1 MIELK
6 KCRDKIDAIDREI
19 LRLFEERM
27 HVVREVASIK
37 KANGISICDSSRE
50 DELIAAIKN
59 MSEDGISE
67 YDEALFEKIMELS
80 KLYQSRCL
88 EDKL

>member
-27 HVVREVASIK
+27 HVVREVAGIK
-37 KANGISICDSSRE
+37 KANGIGICDSSRE
-50 DELIAAIKN
+50 DELIAAIKK
-59 MSEDGISE
+59 MSEDGLYK

>member
-6 KCRDKIDAIDREI
+6 KCRDKIDALDREL

-27 HVVREVASIK
+27 HIVKYVADIK
-37 KANGISICDSSRE
+37 KANGIGICDSSRE
-50 DELIAAIKN
+50 AELISAIKA
-59 MSEDGISE
+59 MSEDGLSE
-67 YDEALFEKIMELS
+67 YDKALFEKIMELS

-88 EDKL
+88 EEKL

>member
-6 KCRDKIDAIDREI
+6 KCRDKIDALDREL

-27 HVVREVASIK
+27 HIVKDVVGIK
-37 KANGISICDSSRE
+37 KANGIGICDSSRE
-50 DELIAAIKN
+50 TELISAIKA
-59 MSEDGISE
+59 MSEDGLSE
-67 YDEALFEKIMELS
+67 YDKALFMKIMELS

-88 EDKL
+88 EEKL

>member
-6 KCRDKIDAIDREI
+6 KCRDKIDALDREL

-27 HVVREVASIK
+27 HIVKDVAYIK
-37 KANGISICDSSRE
+37 KANGIGICDSSRE
-50 DELIAAIKN
+50 AELISAIKT
-59 MSEDGISE
+59 MSEDGLSE
-67 YDEALFEKIMELS
+67 YDKALFMKIMELS

-88 EDKL
+88 EE

>member
-6 KCRDKIDAIDREI
+6 RCREKIDTIDLEI

-27 HVVREVASIK
+27 HIVKDVAGIK
-37 KANGISICDSSRE
+37 KANGIGICDSSRE
-50 DELIAAIKN
+50 AELISVIKA
-59 MSEDGISE
+59 MSEDGLSE
-67 YDEALFEKIMELS
+67 YDKALFEKIMELS

-88 EDKL
+88 EE

>member
-6 KCRDKIDAIDREI
+6 KCRDKIDALDREL

-27 HVVREVASIK
+27 HIVKEVAGIK
-37 KANGISICDSSRE
+37 KANGIGICDSSRE
-50 DELIAAIKN
+50 DELIAA
-59 MSEDGISE
+59 M
-67 YDEALFEKIMELS
+67 KIMELS

-88 EDKL
+88 EEKL

>member
-6 KCRDKIDAIDREI
+6 RCREKIDTIDLEI

-27 HVVREVASIK
+27 HVVKEVAGIK
-37 KANGISICDSSRE
+37 KANGIGICDSSRE
-50 DELIAAIKN
+50 AELISVIKA
-59 MSEDGISE
+59 MSEDVLSE
-67 YDEALFEKIMELS
+67 YDKALFEKIMELS

-88 EDKL
+88 EEKL

>member
-6 KCRDKIDAIDREI
+6 KCRDKIDALDREI
-19 LRLFEERM
+19 LRFFEERM
-27 HVVREVASIK
+27 HVVKEVAGIK

-50 DELIAAIKN
+50 DELIAAIKD
-59 MSEDGISE
+59 MSEDGLSE
-67 YDEALFEKIMELS
+67 YDKALFEKIMELS

-88 EDKL
+88 EE

>member
-6 KCRDKIDAIDREI
+6 KCRGKIDALDREI
-19 LRLFEERM
+19 LRFFEERM
-27 HVVREVASIK
+27 HVVKEVAGIK

-50 DELIAAIKN
+50 DELIAAIKD
-59 MSEDGISE
+59 MSEDGLSE
-67 YDEALFEKIMELS
+67 YDKALFEKIMELS

-88 EDKL
+88 EE

>member
-6 KCRDKIDAIDREI
+6 KCRDKIDALDREI
-19 LRLFEERM
+19 LRFFEERM
-27 HVVREVASIK
+27 HVVKEVAGIK

-50 DELIAAIKN
+50 DELIAAIKD
-59 MSEDGISE
+59 MSEYGLSE
-67 YDEALFEKIMELS
+67 YDKALFMKIMELS

-88 EDKL
+88 EEKL

>member
-6 KCRDKIDAIDREI
+6 RCREKIDTIDLEI

-27 HVVREVASIK
+27 HIVKDVAYIK
-37 KANGISICDSSRE
+37 KANGIGICDSSRE

-59 MSEDGISE
+59 MSEDGLSE
-67 YDEALFEKIMELS
+67 YDKALFEKIMELS

-88 EDKL
+88 EE

>member
-6 KCRDKIDAIDREI
+6 RCREKIDTIDLEI

-27 HVVREVASIK
+27 HIVKDVAYIK
-37 KANGISICDSSRE
+37 KANSIGICDSSRE
-50 DELIAAIKN
+50 AELISAIKA
-59 MSEDGISE
+59 MSEDGLSE
-67 YDEALFEKIMELS
+67 YDKALFEKIMELS

-88 EDKL
+88 EE

>member
-6 KCRDKIDAIDREI
+6 KCRDKIDALDREI

-27 HVVREVASIK
+27 HVVKEVAGIK
-37 KANGISICDSSRE
+37 KANGICIYDSSRE
-50 DELIAAIKN
+50 DELIAAIKK
-59 MSEDGISE
+59 MSEDGLSE

>member
-6 KCRDKIDAIDREI
+6 KCRDKIDALDREL

-27 HVVREVASIK
+27 HVVKEVACIK
-37 KANGISICDSSRE
+37 KANGIGICDSSRE
-50 DELIAAIKN
+50 TELISAIKA
-59 MSEDGISE
+59 MSEDGLSE
-67 YDEALFEKIMELS
+67 YDMALFEKIMELS

-88 EDKL
+88 EE

>member
-6 KCRDKIDAIDREI
+6 KCRDKIDALDREL

-27 HVVREVASIK
+27 HVVKEVAGIK
-37 KANGISICDSSRE
+37 KANGIGICDSSRE
-50 DELIAAIKN
+50 AELISVIKA
-59 MSEDGISE
+59 MSEDGLSE
-67 YDEALFEKIMELS
+67 YDKALFEKIMELS

-88 EDKL
+88 EEKL

>member
-6 KCRDKIDAIDREI
+6 RCREKIDTIDLEL

-27 HVVREVASIK
+27 HVVKEVAGIK
-37 KANGISICDSSRE
+37 KANGIGICDSSRE
-50 DELIAAIKN
+50 AELISVIKA
-59 MSEDGISE
+59 MSEDGLSE
-67 YDEALFEKIMELS
+67 YDKALFEKIMELS

-88 EDKL
+88 EE

>member
-6 KCRDKIDAIDREI
+6 RFREKIDTIDREL

-27 HVVREVASIK
+27 HIVKDVAGIK
-37 KANGISICDSSRE
+37 KANGIGICDSSRE
-50 DELIAAIKN
+50 KELISAIKA
-59 MSEDGISE
+59 MSEDGLSE
-67 YDEALFEKIMELS
+67 YDKALFEKIMELS

-88 EDKL
+88 EE

>member
-6 KCRDKIDAIDREI
+6 KCRDKIDALDREL

-27 HVVREVASIK
+27 HIVKDVVGIK
-37 KANGISICDSSRE
+37 KANGIGICVSSRE
-50 DELIAAIKN
+50 TELISAIKA
-59 MSEDGISE
+59 MSEDGLSE
-67 YDEALFEKIMELS
+67 YDKALFEKIMELS

-88 EDKL
+88 EE

>member
-6 KCRDKIDAIDREI
+6 KCRDKIDALDREI
-19 LRLFEERM
+19 LRFFEERM
-27 HVVREVASIK
+27 HVVKEVAGIK

-50 DELIAAIKN
+50 DELIAAIKD
-59 MSEDGISE
+59 MSEDGLSE
-67 YDEALFEKIMELS
+67 YDKALFEKIMELS

-88 EDKL
+88 EEKL

>member
-6 KCRDKIDAIDREI
+6 RCREKIDTIDLEI

-27 HVVREVASIK
+27 HVVKEVAGIK
-37 KANGISICDSSRE
+37 KANGIGICDSSRE
-50 DELIAAIKN
+50 AELISVIKA
-59 MSEDGISE
+59 MSEDGLSE
-67 YDEALFEKIMELS
+67 YDKALFEKIMELS

-88 EDKL
+88 EE

>member
-6 KCRDKIDAIDREI
+6 KCRDKIDALDREI
-19 LRLFEERM
+19 LRFFEERM
-27 HVVREVASIK
+27 HVVKEVAGIK

-50 DELIAAIKN
+50 DELIAAIKD
-59 MSEDGISE
+59 MSEDGLCE
-67 YDEALFEKIMELS
+67 YDKALFEKIMELS

-88 EDKL
+88 EE

>member
-6 KCRDKIDAIDREI
+6 RCREKIDTIDLEI

-27 HVVREVASIK
+27 RIVKYVVYIK
-37 KANGISICDSSRE
+37 KAKGIGICNCSRE
-50 DELIAAIKN
+50 ADLISAIKA
-59 MSEDGISE
+59 MSEDGLSE
-67 YDEALFEKIMELS
+67 YDKALFEKIMELS

-88 EDKL
+88 EE

>member
-6 KCRDKIDAIDREI
+6 KCRDKIDALDREL

-27 HVVREVASIK
+27 HIVKDVVGIK
-37 KANGISICDSSRE
+37 KANGIGICASSRE
-50 DELIAAIKN
+50 TELISAIKA
-59 MSEDGISE
+59 MSEDGLSE
-67 YDEALFEKIMELS
+67 YDKALFEKIMELS

-88 EDKL
+88 EE

>member
-6 KCRDKIDAIDREI
+6 KCRDKIDALDREI
-19 LRLFEERM
+19 LRFFEERM
-27 HVVREVASIK
+27 HVVKEVAGIK

-50 DELIAAIKN
+50 DELIAAIKD
-59 MSEDGISE
+59 MSEDGLSE
-67 YDEALFEKIMELS
+67 YDKALFMKIMELS

-88 EDKL
+88 EEKL

>member
-6 KCRDKIDAIDREI
+6 KCRDKIDALDREL

-27 HVVREVASIK
+27 HIVKDVAYIK
-37 KANGISICDSSRE
+37 KANGIGICDSSRE
-50 DELIAAIKN
+50 AELISAIKA
-59 MSEDGISE
+59 MSEDGLSE
-67 YDEALFEKIMELS
+67 YDKALFEKIMELS

-88 EDKL
+88 EE

>member
-6 KCRDKIDAIDREI
+6 RCREKIDTIDLEI

-27 HVVREVASIK
+27 HIVKDVAYIK
-37 KANGISICDSSRE
+37 KANGIGICDSSRE
-50 DELIAAIKN
+50 DELIAAIKD
-59 MSEDGISE
+59 MSEDGLSE
-67 YDEALFEKIMELS
+67 YDKALFEKIMELS

-88 EDKL
+88 EE

>member
-6 KCRDKIDAIDREI
+6 KCRDKIDALDREL

-27 HVVREVASIK
+27 HIVKDVADIK
-37 KANGISICDSSRE
+37 KANGIGIYDSSRE
-50 DELIAAIKN
+50 KELISVIID
-59 MSEDGISE
+59 MSEDGLCE
-67 YDEALFEKIMELS
+67 YDKALFEKIMELS

-88 EDKL
+88 EE

>member
-6 KCRDKIDAIDREI
+6 KCRDKIDALDREL

-27 HVVREVASIK
+27 HIVKDVADIK
-37 KANGISICDSSRE
+37 KANGIGICDSSRE
-50 DELIAAIKN
+50 AELISAIN
-59 MSEDGISE
+59 DMSEDGLSE
-67 YDEALFEKIMELS
+67 YDKALFEKIMELS

-88 EDKL
+88 EE

>member
-6 KCRDKIDAIDREI
+6 KCRDKIDALDREI
-19 LRLFEERM
+19 LRFFEERM
-27 HVVREVASIK
+27 HVVKEVAGIK

-50 DELIAAIKN
+50 TELISAIKA
-59 MSEDGISE
+59 MSEDGLSE
-67 YDEALFEKIMELS
+67 YDKALFEKIMELS

-88 EDKL
+88 EE

>member
-6 KCRDKIDAIDREI
+6 KCRDKIDALDREL

-27 HVVREVASIK
+27 HIVKDVADIK
-37 KANGISICDSSRE
+37 KANGIGICDSSRE
-50 DELIAAIKN
+50 TELISAIKA
-59 MSEDGISE
+59 MSEDGLSE
-67 YDEALFEKIMELS
+67 YDKALFMKIMELS

-88 EDKL
+88 EEKL

>member
-6 KCRDKIDAIDREI
+6 RCREKIDTIDLEI

-27 HVVREVASIK
+27 HIVKDVAYIK
-37 KANGISICDSSRE
+37 KANGIGICDSSRE

-59 MSEDGISE
+59 MSEDRLSE
-67 YDEALFEKIMELS
+67 YDKALFEKIMELS

-88 EDKL
+88 EE

>member
-6 KCRDKIDAIDREI
+6 KCRNKIDALDREI
-19 LRLFEERM
+19 LRFFEERM
-27 HVVREVASIK
+27 HVVKEVAGIK

-50 DELIAAIKN
+50 DELIAAIKD
-59 MSEDGISE
+59 MSEDGLSE
-67 YDEALFEKIMELS
+67 YDKALFMKIMELS

-88 EDKL
+88 EEKL

>member
-6 KCRDKIDAIDREI
+6 KCRDKIDALDHEI
-19 LRLFEERM
+19 LRFFEERM
-27 HVVREVASIK
+27 HVVKEVAGIK

-50 DELIAAIKN
+50 DELIAAIKD
-59 MSEDGISE
+59 MSEDGLSE
-67 YDEALFEKIMELS
+67 YDKALFMKIMELS

-88 EDKL
+88 EEKL

>member
-6 KCRDKIDAIDREI
+6 KCRDKIDAIDREL

-37 KANGISICDSSRE
+37 KANGIGIYDSSRE
-50 DELIAAIKN
+50 DELIAAIKK
-59 MSEDGISE
+59 MSEDGLSE